1 VRTVNKHLAT
11 LSCILRS
18 YADDYQLER
27 SPVDRLKPLSEAEYP
42 VYTEEEPNALLV
54 EHEAAAFAAELL
66 ARYPHFYAMVALG
79 FATGLRPSS
88 LRPLRRQGPTPDL
101 LWDEGY
107 LLVRRSHTRGEEIMN
122 TTKTGKLQKIL
133 LAPEI
138 LDILRW
144 HVEHLPPGPQR
155 DSELLFPAC
164 DGGLWCS
171 ASLQRPFRKVAQSI
185 GLKKRITPRAMRR
198 TFQDLARK
206 AQMDP
211 LVTRSISGHLTEVMQ
226 HHYSTVQAAEQ
237 RDGMAKVI
245 ALSGLKTALKSGG
258 ESGGKASEP
267 GADKEPSSTKKD

>member
-1 VRTVNKHLAT
+1 
-11 LSCILRS
+11 
-18 YADDYQLER
+18 
-27 SPVDRLKPLSEAEYP
+27 
-42 VYTEEEPNALLV
+42 
-54 EHEAAAFAAELL
+54 
-66 ARYPHFYAMVALG
+66 
-79 FATGLRPSS
+79 
-88 LRPLRRQGPTPDL
+88 
-101 LWDEGY
+101 
-107 LLVRRSHTRGEEIMN
+107 MN

-164 DGGLWCS
+164 DGGLWRP
-171 ASLQRPFRKVAQSI
+171 ASLQEPFRKVAQAI

-226 HHYSTVQAAEQ
+226 HHYSTVQDAEQ
-237 RDGMAKVI
+237 REGMAKVI
-245 ALSGLKTALKSGG
+245 AISGLKTPLKSGG
-258 ESGGKASEP
+258 ESGVAPSEP
-267 GADKEPSSTKKD
+267 GADKEPSSTKKG